1 MTTVKNKIC
10 VLGYFCLCIALLN
23 YFYKEAF
30 FILSWSSR
38 HYFVWASVLV
48 FGLACGIAWLIFES
62 IIIIRAIQFSV
73 YIVAFVFVWK
83 FVYLLL
89 FSVIYKGEVSLIS
102 VLVLIVGIVFS
113 GLVIFLLSC
122 KSGLIK
128 FLVYIIPA
136 SLIAGFY
143 SIEYIKL
150 VS

>member
-1 MTTVKNKIC
+1 MITVKIKIC
-10 VLGYFCLCIALLN
+10 VLGYFCLCIALL

-48 FGLACGIAWLIFES
+48 VGLVCGIAWLVFES
-62 IIIIRAIQFSV
+62 IIIIRVIQFAA
-73 YIVAFVFVWK
+73 YIVTFVFVWK

-89 FSVIYKGEVSLIS
+89 FSVVYKGEVSLTS
-102 VLVLIVGIVFS
+102 VLILTVSIAFS
-113 GLVIFLLSC
+113 GLVIFLLS
-122 KSGLIK
+122 STSELTK
-128 FLVYIIPA
+128 FLVCIISA